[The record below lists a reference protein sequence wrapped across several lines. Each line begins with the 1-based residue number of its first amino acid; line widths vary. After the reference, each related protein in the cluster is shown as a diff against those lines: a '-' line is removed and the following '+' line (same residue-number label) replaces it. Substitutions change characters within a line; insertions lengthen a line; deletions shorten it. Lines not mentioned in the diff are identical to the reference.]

1 MTTTRV
7 QVANNVA
14 HVLFGGT
21 HLNVHQRF
29 QQDRVSA
36 LSAFLEDHR
45 TSDLERHFRG
55 VDIVVGAVDQG
66 CFHADHRVTSQNAKL
81 HSVLNT
87 SVDRR
92 NVLARHATTGHL
104 ILKLVQFLAIQRQRL
119 EGNLHLRE
127 LTGTTGLLLVGVVD
141 LLNGLL
147 NGLAVCN
154 LRLTNVS
161 LNLELTLHTVN
172 NDVQVELAH
181 TTDFGLAGLFVQ
193 RHGEGG
199 VLSRKLL
206 DSGRHL
212 LLVTLGLRLNSH
224 EDHGG
229 GEGHRLKHNRVC
241 RIAQGITSS
250 GVLQTN
256 RSIDVACSDFLNRV
270 LLVGLHLEELAE
282 AFLLTLSRVKNL
294 LTLGRVTGVHTG
306 VDELTVERVSCNLVG
321 QSRKRLIR
329 RCLTGKLLFL
339 IRRARTLNVGNIQRG
354 RQVVDHS
361 IQHGLNAA
369 VLECGT
375 AEHRECLAVD
385 GQLANTSLEL
395 INREFFTF
403 EVLLHEFLA
412 GLGNSLDQLCAVL
425 FSLSLQVSGDLPS
438 LVLCP
443 HGHVAL
449 RVAGPYVC
457 LHFEQVNH
465 ADKVALSADRQLHN
479 ERFCAQAINNSLNGE
494 VEVRT
499 HLIHLVDEADAG
511 NVVLISLTPHGL
523 RLRLNTFLTVKYR
536 YRAVK
541 HAQRTLHLNGEVNV
555 AGGVDNIDL
564 VVFPE
569 AGDSCGGNG
578 NTALLLLS
586 HPVHS

>member
-1 MTTTRV
+1 M
-7 QVANNVA
+7 
-14 HVLFGGT
+14 
-21 HLNVHQRF
+21 
-29 QQDRVSA
+29 
-36 LSAFLEDHR
+36 
-45 TSDLERHFRG
+45 
-55 VDIVVGAVDQG
+55 
-66 CFHADHRVTSQNAKL
+66 K
-81 HSVLNT
+81 
-87 SVDRR
+87 
-92 NVLARHATTGHL
+92 
-104 ILKLVQFLAIQRQRL
+104 
-119 EGNLHLRE
+119 
-127 LTGTTGLLLVGVVD
+127 
-141 LLNGLL
+141 
-147 NGLAVCN
+147 
-154 LRLTNVS
+154 
-161 LNLELTLHTVN
+161 
-172 NDVQVELAH
+172 LAH

-241 RIAQGITSS
+241 RIAQGITGS

-321 QSRKRLIR
+321 QSRERLISGS
-329 RCLTGKLLFL
+329 LTGELLFL
-339 IRRARTLNVGNIQRG
+339 IRGARALHSGHIQRG
-354 RQVVDHS
+354 RQVLDHG
-361 IQHGLNAA
+361 IQHGLNTT
-369 VLECGT
+369 VLESRT
-375 AEHRECLAVD
+375 TEHGERLTVN
-385 GQLANTSLEL
+385 GQLTDTSFEL
-395 INREFFTF
+395 VNGQFALF
-403 EVLLHEFLA
+403 EVLLHELFA
-412 GLGNSLDQLCAVL
+412 GLSNSLNHLGTVL
-425 FSLSLQVSGDLPS
+425 FSLSLQVGGDFLN
-438 LVLCP
+438 LVGGT
-443 HGHVAL
+443 HGHVTL
-449 RVAGPYVC
+449 RVTGPYVC

-465 ADKVALSADRQLHN
+465 TNEVALSANGQLQN
-479 ERFCAQAINNSLNGE
+479 ERLSAQAVDNGLNSE
-494 VEVRT
+494 VEVRAHLV
-499 HLIHLVDEADAG
+499 HLIDEADAG
-511 NVVLISLTPHGL
+511 NIVLISLTPHGL
-523 RLRLNTFLTVKYR
+523 RLRLNTFLAVKHC

-555 AGGVDNIDL
+555 TGGVDNVDL

-578 NTALLLLS
+578 NTSLLLLS